1 MKRKVLIV
9 VAVAA
14 VGLSAAYVGGAWW
27 SGRAVEQTLA
37 KQHQWLA
44 SLPYFVISDRS
55 YRRGWFSSTET
66 ATLKLNPQLYR
77 FVLEREGEPLPQFE
91 VRYTQHVRHGPLPL
105 LLSGNPMP
113 YKAVVTTDFAFSPET
128 RKFLAKLFG
137 EQKPISVENRIGFGD
152 DSKMSVDIPAFEYE
166 ETLAGVK
173 VKWQGLAARIDY
185 DGNFDQ
191 VKLDASVPGLTGT
204 VRDKGSFALEGLTFQ
219 LDQARGKS
227 TLMLGTT
234 GVHVRALALELLEGH
249 PLKLRMENLDYTSR
263 LNEAGDFV
271 DGSADLQL
279 AKLIINAQQYGPA
292 TLQTEAKHLHAPTL
306 AKLGRELT
314 RLQQQG
320 SDREQLTEALLK
332 LAREEGL
339 PLLEHD
345 PMLAVKSLH
354 VRVPDGDIRF
364 SGHVD
369 LKGFKRGD
377 LEQPALFVKKLNAN
391 ADFSM
396 PRKVVETVASW
407 QARVMF
413 GGADSQIAEADLD
426 FLVNQFVEGQ
436 LQRMASQNLIRI
448 DGETLS
454 ARASLAAGR
463 FVLNGREVP
472 MPWDAS
478 QPEAEADAEFSEP

>member
-1 MKRKVLIV
+1 MKRKALI
-9 VAVAA
+9 VAA
-14 VGLSAAYVGGAWW
+14 VAVVGVAGAYAGGAWW
-27 SGRAVEQTLA
+27 AGRAVEHTLA
-37 KQHQWLA
+37 KQHDWLA
-44 SLPYFVISDRS
+44 SLPYFKITDRR
-55 YRRGWFSSTET
+55 YQRGWFSSTET
-66 ATLKLNPQLYR
+66 AVLTLNPQLYR
-77 FVLEREGEPLPQFE
+77 FALEREGETLPQFQ
-91 VRYTQHVRHGPLPL
+91 VRYTQHVQHGPLPL
-105 LLSGNPMP
+105 LLSGNPVP
-113 YKAVVTTDFAFSPET
+113 YKAVVTTDFEFSPET
-128 RKFLAKLFG
+128 QKFLAKLFG
-137 EQKPISVENRIGFGD
+137 EQKPIRLENRIGFGD
-152 DSKMSVDIPAFEYE
+152 DSKMDVKVPAFDYE
-166 ETLAGVK
+166 ETLAGVQ
-173 VKWQGLAARIDY
+173 VKWQGFDAHLEY
-185 DGNFDQ
+185 DSDFDK
-191 VKLDASVPGLTGT
+191 VKLDATVPGLTGT
-204 VRDKGSFALEGLTFQ
+204 VRDKGSFALEGLTFK
-219 LDQARGKS
+219 LDQVRGKS

-234 GVHVRALALELLEGH
+234 SANVRSLSLDLAEGH
-249 PLKLRMENLDYTSR
+249 PLKLRMENLGYISR
-263 LNEAGDFV
+263 LNEAGDYV

-279 AKLIINAQQYGPA
+279 AKLLINDQQYGPA
-292 TLQTEAKHLHAPTL
+292 TLQTEARHLHAPTL

-314 RLQQQG
+314 RLQQEAK
-320 SDREQLTEALLK
+320 SREALTDALLK
-332 LAREEGL
+332 LARDEGM

-364 SGHVD
+364 AGHVS

-377 LEQPALFVKKLNAN
+377 MEQPALFVKKLNAD

-426 FLVNQFVEGQ
+426 YLVNQFVEGQ

-478 QPEAEADAEFSEP
+478 QPAAAADDDAE